1 MCLLQDHDIDIAIV
15 TETWL
20 SDQANTTTAVI
31 KSYGYNIVHDF
42 RADNRGGGTALIYN
56 MALHFSVVNLNVQN
70 LTTFEFIAGSV
81 KCTPDMKILVL
92 CIYRTGPVSKKFFEE
107 LDDLLGSASLKSDY
121 ILIGGDFNI
130 HTESITVNS
139 TELLQT
145 TSSYG
150 FKQLIENPTHMS
162 GGTIDLLFDQSNLIE
177 SSTIEILNNCTLSD
191 HFPIIFATKKFQTN
205 LKAPKTITTRKLKTV
220 DCDQLA
226 IDLLMCSSD
235 YELADCFVESC
246 ENFFQCVGSVLDEHA
261 PLVQKTIS
269 FVPHAPWFDSEY
281 KDQRKLRRKAE
292 RNKHKSEENRILFEE
307 IRNETTNM
315 ANLKKQQYY
324 KGLLDKNKHDV
335 KAIYSIVNRELDRH
349 QNTPLPESE
358 DVSKLCSDF
367 NHYFNEKIKNIRK
380 NFPSIEEFDVDK
392 HIRNQQNNSN
402 FQDHL
407 DEFEPC
413 TEEELSEIIKESGIK
428 CAPSDFLPTAILKDN
443 ITNFIPVLCK
453 LVNQSLAKGTFEGLK
468 TADIIPTIKDHKL
481 DPNDFKSYRPIS
493 NLSFLGKLI
502 ERVVLKRL
510 NDHLVKNDL
519 NVPQQSAYKKFHS
532 TETILLKVT
541 NDLLLACDSKSSTVL
556 MMLDLS
562 AAFDTVEH
570 RKLLKILSEEIHIG
584 GTALKWFKSFL
595 VGRTQRTRIGST
607 TSDTIILEFGVPQG
621 SVLGP
626 VLFNIYIRS
635 LYRTIE
641 KSGFNVQGYAD
652 DHQVYKTFKPCDQV
666 NVLGIQIVNCARTIQ
681 HWMVEYCL
689 QLNPGK
695 TQILIIAS
703 PQVLNQLSIGGVKL
717 SNDTCIRFVSTAK
730 NLGVQI
736 DHHLSFEPQ
745 IMSLKKHC
753 FRLLRNV
760 IGRKYLFSK
769 AQLKLIINSII
780 VCKLDY
786 CNALYYGISDNLI
799 HQLQLV
805 QNAAAKAIVG
815 LYKYDHLGDT
825 MKDLHWLPIS
835 YRIQYKILLLVY
847 KCLNGMGPDYLS
859 NMFHYANYNHL
870 IYLTEPRVYTHYG
883 ERSFQKVGPKLW
895 NELPLEIK
903 NCMSLD
909 SFKVYL
915 KTFLFK
921 RAYDIN

>member
-1 MCLLQDHDIDIAIV
+1 
-15 TETWL
+15 
-20 SDQANTTTAVI
+20 
-31 KSYGYNIVHDF
+31 
-42 RADNRGGGTALIYN
+42 
-56 MALHFSVVNLNVQN
+56 
-70 LTTFEFIAGSV
+70 
-81 KCTPDMKILVL
+81 
-92 CIYRTGPVSKKFFEE
+92 
-107 LDDLLGSASLKSDY
+107 
-121 ILIGGDFNI
+121 
-130 HTESITVNS
+130 
-139 TELLQT
+139 
-145 TSSYG
+145 
-150 FKQLIENPTHMS
+150 
-162 GGTIDLLFDQSNLIE
+162 
-177 SSTIEILNNCTLSD
+177 
-191 HFPIIFATKKFQTN
+191 
-205 LKAPKTITTRKLKTV
+205 
-220 DCDQLA
+220 
-226 IDLLMCSSD
+226 
-235 YELADCFVESC
+235 
-246 ENFFQCVGSVLDEHA
+246 
-261 PLVQKTIS
+261 
-269 FVPHAPWFDSEY
+269 
-281 KDQRKLRRKAE
+281 
-292 RNKHKSEENRILFEE
+292 
-307 IRNETTNM
+307 
-315 ANLKKQQYY
+315 
-324 KGLLDKNKHDV
+324 
-335 KAIYSIVNRELDRH
+335 
-349 QNTPLPESE
+349 
-358 DVSKLCSDF
+358 
-367 NHYFNEKIKNIRK
+367 
-380 NFPSIEEFDVDK
+380 
-392 HIRNQQNNSN
+392 
-402 FQDHL
+402 
-407 DEFEPC
+407 
-413 TEEELSEIIKESGIK
+413 
-428 CAPSDFLPTAILKDN
+428 
-443 ITNFIPVLCK
+443 
-453 LVNQSLAKGTFEGLK
+453 
-468 TADIIPTIKDHKL
+468 
-481 DPNDFKSYRPIS
+481 
-493 NLSFLGKLI
+493 
-502 ERVVLKRL
+502 
-510 NDHLVKNDL
+510 
-519 NVPQQSAYKKFHS
+519 
-532 TETILLKVT
+532 
-541 NDLLLACDSKSSTVL
+541 

-825 MKDLHWLPIS
+825 LKDLHWLPIS

-883 ERSFQKVGPKLW
+883 ERSFQKVGP
-895 NELPLEIK
+895 NYG
-903 NCMSLD
+903 MS
-909 SFKVYL
+909 YL
-915 KTFLFK
+915 
-921 RAYDIN
+921 